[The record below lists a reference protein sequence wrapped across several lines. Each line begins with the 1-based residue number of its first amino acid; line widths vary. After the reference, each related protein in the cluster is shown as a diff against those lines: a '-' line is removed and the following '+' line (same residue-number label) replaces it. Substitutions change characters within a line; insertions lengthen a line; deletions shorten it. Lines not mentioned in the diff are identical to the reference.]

1 MKYKDCKTREEKR
14 EFILKYDL
22 SESEKKIVIFDKIA
36 ETTLDIIY
44 AKYSG
49 EKLKEKKRYK
59 PTYIEHKK
67 Y

>member
-1 MKYKDCKTREEKR
+1 MTYKKCKTIEEKR

-22 SESEKKIVIFDKIA
+22 TESDKKVVIFDKIA

-44 AKYSG
+44 SKYSG
-49 EKLKEKKRYK
+49 EVFKEKERYK
-59 PTYIEHKK
+59 PTYIEHKE